1 MSGVCDAFSLFLMI
15 FVAEEQGTIDI
26 QFPSYVTRRGET
38 DSKISEAEISE
49 AEISEAEKQA
59 VV

>member
-1 MSGVCDAFSLFLMI
+1 MFVCDAFPLPLMI

-26 QFPSYVTRRGET
+26 QFPPYVSRRGET
-38 DSKISEAEISE
+38 EPEIGE
-49 AEISEAEKQA
+49 EEKQS